1 MGIVKRGIQFTRAVK
16 SAGRLRQIVTVL
28 SRHGFGDVIERLG
41 LGNFLPNRLL
51 KWTDAGSG
59 KNMGVRLREAFEELG
74 PTFVK
79 LGQVLSMRTDLIPD
93 YVVEELIKLQDD
105 VPPIDF
111 ETVRE
116 IVESE
121 LNCKISD
128 VFIEFEKESLAA
140 ASIGQVHY
148 ARTKNNEEV
157 VVKVQR
163 PNIQKI
169 IETDIQLLSFIADLL
184 ERYFPELRILSPKVF
199 VEEFFKSLQF
209 ELDYKIEANNSQK
222 IKKNLEFIEE
232 IYIPKVYRDLS
243 THKVLV
249 LEKINGIRLND
260 KEAILKSG
268 MDLKKI
274 AEVGA
279 RGFLYSVLKYGFFH
293 GDLHGGNLFLMPGNR
308 LGIIDFGIV
317 GKLSDKSKD
326 QLAVMVWALIQ
337 EDYETLCYTYADLGS
352 ADTSIE
358 FDSFS
363 REVRN
368 VISPY
373 LGLSLNEVNT
383 GKVLIEATK
392 VAAKYQIRV
401 PGDWMLVFRAIA
413 TIEGVGRLLD
423 PKFDMIALGETLI
436 KDIISLQ
443 TSPQK
448 LGKEFFKISRDFF
461 SLLEVLPRNIRW
473 GLRKFAR
480 NDYAI
485 EIRSPDT
492 AKVARQ
498 IDVGSKRISRSLL
511 AMACLLTGAIISHSD
526 TGMMF
531 AMPFDLGEAST
542 FGTFFLALGTYFII
556 RA

>member
-1 MGIVKRGIQFTRAVK
+1 MGIVRRGIQFTRAVK

-28 SRHGFGDVIERLG
+28 SRHGFGDVIDRLG
-41 LGNFLPNRLL
+41 LGSYLPRRLL
-51 KWTDAGSG
+51 KWTDVGEG
-59 KNMGVRLREAFEELG
+59 KNLGVRLRESFEELG

-79 LGQVLSMRTDLIPD
+79 LGQVLSMRPDLVPD

-105 VPPIDF
+105 VPAIDF
-111 ETVRE
+111 EIIRG

-121 LNCKISD
+121 LNCKLSD
-128 VFIEFEKESLAA
+128 VFLEFKKEPLAA

-169 IETDIQLLSFIADLL
+169 IDTDIQLLSFIADLM
-184 ERYFPELRILSPKVF
+184 ERYFPELRVLNPKVF
-199 VEEFFKSLQF
+199 VEEFLKSLQF

-222 IKKNLEFIEE
+222 IKKNLSFIEE
-232 IYIPKVYRDLS
+232 IYIPKVYRELS

-249 LEKINGIRLND
+249 LEKVEGIKLND
-260 KEAILKSG
+260 KEAVLKSG
-268 MDLKKI
+268 LDLQKV
-274 AEVGA
+274 AEIGA
-279 RGFLYSVLKYGFFH
+279 RGFLYSVLKFGFFH
-293 GDLHGGNLFLMPGNR
+293 GDLHGGNLFLMPGSR

-317 GKLSDKSKD
+317 GKLSDKSRD

-337 EDYETLCYTYADLGS
+337 EDYETLCYTYAELGS

-358 FDSFS
+358 FDSFQ

-368 VISPY
+368 VLSPY
-373 LGLSLNEVNT
+373 LGLSLEEVNT
-383 GKVLIEATK
+383 GRVLIEATK

-401 PGDWMLVFRAIA
+401 PGDWMLVFRAIV
-413 TIEGVGRLLD
+413 TMEGMGRLLD
-423 PKFDMIALGETLI
+423 PKFDMITLGETLI
-436 KDIISLQ
+436 KDIVSVQ
-443 TSPQK
+443 TSTQR
-448 LGKEFFKISRDFF
+448 LTKEMFKVSREVF

-473 GLRKFAR
+473 GLRKLAR

-485 EIRSPDT
+485 EIKSPDS
-492 AKVARQ
+492 AKIARQ
-498 IDVGSKRISRSLL
+498 IDLGSKRISRSLL
-511 AMACLLTGAIISHSD
+511 AMACMFTGAIIIHSG
-526 TGMMF
+526 TGHTF
-531 AMPFDLGEAST
+531 NMPFDLGEAST
-542 FGTFFLALGTYFII
+542 FGTIFLVLGGYFVF